1 MNKKAIIDNKTVL
14 VSMSGGIDSSVAAI
28 LLCEEGYNVK
38 GITFQTWDY
47 LTAACNEKEK
57 GCCSLESIIEAKE
70 MAGRLG
76 IEHHIIDL
84 RETFKQ
90 SVIVNFI
97 DEYLS
102 GRTPNPCVDCNS
114 HIKWGAIIKKADEL
128 NCNYIASGHYA
139 RIREKNGRYILSKGI
154 DETKDQSY
162 FLWNLSQENLKRTI
176 FPLGNYNKSD
186 IRKIARD
193 RGFKKLSNKRESQ
206 EICFIQ
212 DDDYR
217 AFLRRQI
224 PDIDNKIGEGHFIST
239 KGEYLGKHK
248 GYPFYTIGQRKG
260 LEIAVGHPLYVVSI
274 DAKTNV
280 VSLGEKPELE
290 KQKMSVDNIN
300 YLKYPS
306 IPDNTRISVKVRYR
320 NKATSCKITC
330 MNKKIHVE
338 FDRSVSAITP
348 GQSAVFYENDDLL
361 AGGIISE

>member
-1 MNKKAIIDNKTVL
+1 MDIKNVL
-14 VSMSGGIDSSVAAI
+14 VSMSGGIDSSIAAV
-28 LLCEEGYNVK
+28 LLQERGFIVK

-57 GCCSLESIIEAKE
+57 GCCSLDSIYEAKE
-70 MAGRLG
+70 LAKKLG

-114 HIKWGAIIKKADEL
+114 QIKWGEIIKKADEL
-128 NCNYIASGHYA
+128 NCYYIASGHYA
-139 RIREKNGRYILSKGI
+139 KLREENDRFILSKGV
-154 DETKDQSY
+154 DPEKDQSY
-162 FLWNLSQENLKRTI
+162 FLWNLSQENLKRTL
-176 FPLGNYNKSD
+176 FPIGDYSKKE
-186 IRKIARD
+186 IREIARKK
-193 RGFKKLSNKRESQ
+193 GFEKLSKKRESQ

-224 PDIDNKIGEGHFIST
+224 PDIDSKIGEGDIIST

-260 LEIAVGHPLYVVSI
+260 LDVAVGYPLYV
-274 DAKTNV
+274 TNINAEENTV
-280 VSLGEKPELE
+280 TLGEKTDLE
-290 KQKMSVDNIN
+290 KQKMSIENIN
-300 YLKYPS
+300 YIKYNS
-306 IPDNTRISVKVRYR
+306 IPDNTELNVKIRYR
-320 NKATSCKITC
+320 NFGTFGKISSPDKS
-330 MNKKIHVE
+330 NRIHVK
-338 FDRSVSAITP
+338 FNSPVSAITP
-348 GQSAVFYENDDLL
+348 GQSAVFYENDDLV
-361 AGGIISE
+361 AGGIISN